1 MDEQARHSRLER
13 RRLIRLGMPLLG
25 LAVAG
30 GLLAREA
37 GRPHARAQRLTQ
49 GSAMQALT
57 LATAAPQDDPALL
70 AAHDQDIFARYHM
83 VVAMAPGVTSGRAA
97 IEAIRSGR
105 ADGAIAPVLA
115 WLPALQDGL
124 DARLVCGLRA
134 GNSRLLI
141 RRHAPMHRIEDLY
154 RHAIGTANPDPDDP
168 DRLFFSIMMR
178 RKGMHPDRDVTWR
191 VFHEATLGAALA
203 QGHVQAI
210 IGHDPAIWRLGE
222 SLGFDQLAS
231 SQTGSY
237 AIRVSRVLGVRG
249 AMLRDSPGVVLAIS
263 QAMQEAV
270 VWAARH
276 PPRISQLLAAQENGL
291 TQPEAAR
298 MLHAEGGPVHPVGPN
313 LRNQIA
319 QYMDELKLL
328 GLTPEASDSSG
339 LAKRF
344 TANVRALGSVGR
356 SG

>member
-1 MDEQARHSRLER
+1 MDEQRPRSRLER
-13 RRLIRLGMPLLG
+13 RRLIRLGAPLLG
-25 LAVAG
+25 LVVAG
-30 GLLAREA
+30 ELVARET
-37 GRPHARAQRLTQ
+37 GRPRAKPERLAERT
-49 GSAMQALT
+49 AMQALT
-57 LATAAPQDDPALL
+57 LAAAAPRDDPALL
-70 AAHDQDIFARYHM
+70 AAHAQDIFARHHLD
-83 VVAMAPGVTSGRAA
+83 VGMAAGVSSARAA
-97 IEAIRSGR
+97 IEAVRSGR
-105 ADGAIAPVLA
+105 ADGAFAPVLS

-154 RHAIGTANPDPDDP
+154 RHAIGIAEADPDDP

-191 VFHEATLGAALA
+191 VFPEAALGAALA

-210 IGHDPAIWRLGE
+210 IGHDPVIWRIRE
-222 SLGFDQLAS
+222 SLGFDELAS

-237 AIRVSRVLGVRG
+237 AIRVGRVLGVRG
-249 AMLRDSPGVVLAIS
+249 AMLRDSPRAVLALS

-276 PPRISQLLAAQENGL
+276 QPEISRLLAAQDNGL
-291 TQPEAAR
+291 TQPEVTR
-298 MLHAEGGPVHPVGPN
+298 LLHAEGGPVHPVGHN
-313 LRNQIA
+313 LRIQIA
-319 QYMDELKLL
+319 QYVDELKLL
-328 GLTPEASDSSG
+328 GLTPESSVSSV

-344 TANVRALGSVGR
+344 TANLR
-356 SG
+356 SL